1 MQETDKQRV
10 MNPQASAKLL
20 QQLRVAQGRLAAA
33 KIKNV
38 QVTANSTLRASDA
51 NREGFADGVVVSM
64 FLGALGVLGKYMYDL
79 E

>member
-1 MQETDKQRV
+1 

-51 NREGFADGVVVSM
+51 NREGFTDGVVVSM